1 MSATAYAIIAAAGMG
16 SRMGLG
22 YNKAYMPLGGK
33 PVLLRTL
40 NALMNSGLYAGAVI
54 VIRPD
59 ERAQVMDMLAD
70 CKWRVILA
78 DGGNTR
84 QESVRNG
91 LRALPEDCEYVA
103 VHDAARPFVTQN
115 ILEATLSAA
124 IKYGS
129 GVACT
134 LVTDTI
140 KQVDDKGGVRTLN
153 RDELRA
159 VQTPQTFEKHLLVAA
174 HEWAYARGISAT
186 DDSALVEMKEG
197 SVHLVATDDGALNI
211 KLTTPADI
219 KGAQRSETGIMRSG
233 VGYDAHRLVE
243 GRKLILC
250 GVEVPYERG
259 LLGHSD
265 ADVATHALIDALLGA
280 AGLGDIGRMF
290 PDSDMRYKDISS
302 IKLLRAAVERLTDA
316 GMRIN
321 NCDITIVAQ
330 RPKLLPYIADMQLT
344 LADAM
349 SIDKR
354 CVNIKGK
361 TTEGMGFEG
370 AGEGMSAYCA
380 ATVIELR

>member
-1 MSATAYAIIAAAGMG
+1 MSANCYAIIAAAGMG

-22 YNKAYMPLGGK
+22 YNKAYMPLDGQ

-40 NALMNSGLYAGAVI
+40 DTLMNSGLYAGAVI

-59 ERAQVMDMLAD
+59 ERAQVEDMLSG
-70 CKWRVILA
+70 CNWHVILA
-78 DGGNTR
+78 DGGDTR
-84 QESVRNG
+84 QASVRNG
-91 LRALPEDCEYVA
+91 LAALPEECGYVA
-103 VHDAARPFVTQN
+103 VHDAARPFVTRH
-115 ILEATLSAA
+115 ILKETLKSA
-124 IKYGS
+124 IEYGS

-134 LVTDTI
+134 KVTDTI
-140 KQVDDKGGVRTLN
+140 KQVDDNGIVHTLN
-153 RDELRA
+153 RDSLRA
-159 VQTPQTFEKHLLVAA
+159 VQTPQVFEKSRLIAA
-174 HEWAYARGISAT
+174 HEWAHENGISAT

-197 SVHLVATDDGALNI
+197 SVHLVATEDGALNI

-219 KGAQRSETGIMRSG
+219 DRIKKQPTLRTGM
-233 VGYDAHRLVE
+233 GYDAHRLVE

-250 GVEVPYERG
+250 GVDVPYERG

-290 PDSDMRYKDISS
+290 PDSDMQFKDISS
-302 IKLLRAAVERLTDA
+302 IKLLRAAVGRINDA
-316 GMRIN
+316 GISIN

-330 RPKLLPYIADMQLT
+330 RPKLLPYIDKMQST

-349 SIDKR
+349 GIDKSR
-354 CVNIKGK
+354 VNVKGK

-370 AGEGMSAYCA
+370 TGEGMSAYCA
-380 ATVIELR
+380 ASVIVCE